1 MAVILDIPM
10 PGGCGRCPL
19 NEDDWGCI
27 ITGKPVE
34 ADSRPETCPLQEVN
48 PIEEALKELNRQT
61 LESIGII
68 PEKERSMPDPLAEFA
83 KRRKKSEEIS

>member
-27 ITGKPVE
+27 ITGKPVKE
-34 ADSRPETCPLQEVN
+34 DSRPEDCPLHEVSKT
-48 PIEEALKELNRQT
+48 EEMAKGLMRQALEY
-61 LESIGII
+61 SGII
-68 PEKERSMPDPLAEFA
+68 SR
-83 KRRKKSEEIS
+83 